1 MHYPLKSLRTRA
13 IVITVIASVRAQ
25 RCPKILIGSRR
36 DRLHAIFPFLGS
48 QPGGV
53 RSSGQRWRGNV

>member
-1 MHYPLKSLRTRA
+1 MGKETDLGKRA
-13 IVITVIASVRAQ
+13 
-25 RCPKILIGSRR
+25 LIGSRR

-53 RSSGQRWRGNV
+53 RTSG